1 LNPRIESLRHNKAP
15 IRARPLSAL
24 ASLLFMPTP
33 LPPTAPHQL
42 RIQDF
47 HYDLPAGRIA
57 PEPLPDRAASRLLVS
72 RAGVLSD
79 KIFRDLPGELP
90 ADSLL
95 IFNDTQV
102 VRARLLAHRPSG
114 GAVELFCLEPVAPH
128 RALELALQQTAAA
141 TWRCLVGNG
150 RRWKSG
156 PVTLEFSFAG
166 QPATLWAERQATEAG
181 GESLIDF
188 RWEPS
193 SLPFAEVLRA
203 AGHLP
208 LPPYLHRPDTAIDAV
223 RYQTVYA
230 AHEGA
235 VAAPTAGLH
244 FTPELLHELAQRGV
258 ATGQVTLH
266 VGAGTF
272 QPVKADT
279 MADHPMHAEPII
291 VQASMLRQLLAHRP
305 RPVIAVGTTSLRTL
319 ESLYWLGAALVR
331 QPTQLDLTVSQWQP
345 YEEILPDVAPGT
357 ALQALLTHLEA
368 TGSDALEASTR
379 LLIAPGY
386 RFRLVQGLITNF
398 HQPESTLLLLVA
410 ALLGPDW
417 RAVYEHALAHG
428 YRFLSYGD
436 SSLLLPG

>member
-1 LNPRIESLRHNKAP
+1 
-15 IRARPLSAL
+15 
-24 ASLLFMPTP
+24 MPS
-33 LPPTAPHQL
+33 PTAPQQL

-47 HYDLPAGRIA
+47 HYELLPARIA

-72 RAGVLSD
+72 RAGRLSD
-79 KIFRDLPGELP
+79 KTFRDLPGELP
-90 ADSLL
+90 PDALL

-102 VRARLLAHRPSG
+102 VRARLLAKRPTG
-114 GAVELFCLEPVAPH
+114 GVVELFCLEPVAPH

-150 RRWKSG
+150 RRWKDG
-156 PVTLEFSFAG
+156 PVTLDFFFAG
-166 QPATLWAERQATEAG
+166 QPATLWAERQATEES
-181 GESLIDF
+181 GESLVDF
-188 RWEPS
+188 RWQPG

-208 LPPYLHRPDTAIDAV
+208 LPPYLHRPDTALDAV

-244 FTPELLHELAQRGV
+244 FTPELLQELAARGI
-258 ATGQVTLH
+258 ATGRVTLH

-279 MADHPMHAEPII
+279 MAEHPMHAEPII
-291 VQASMLRQLLAHRP
+291 VQASLLRQLLAHRP
-305 RPVIAVGTTSLRTL
+305 RPVVAVGTTSLRTL
-319 ESLYWLGAALVR
+319 ESLYWLGASLVR
-331 QPTQLDLTVSQWQP
+331 QPGPAALTVAQWQP
-345 YEEILPDVAPGT
+345 YEENAPDIAPEA
-357 ALQALLTHLEA
+357 ALQALLTHLDA
-368 TGSDALEASTR
+368 AGTDALEASTR

-410 ALLGPDW
+410 ALLGPGW
-417 RAVYEHALAHG
+417 RTVYDHALAHS

>member
-1 LNPRIESLRHNKAP
+1 
-15 IRARPLSAL
+15 
-24 ASLLFMPTP
+24 MPTP
-33 LPPTAPHQL
+33 PNPREL

-47 HYDLPAGRIA
+47 HYHLPAERIA
-57 PEPLPDRAASRLLVS
+57 PEPLADRAASRLLVS
-72 RAGVLSD
+72 RAGVISD
-79 KIFRDLPGELP
+79 KTFRDLPGELP
-90 ADSLL
+90 TDSLL
-95 IFNDTQV
+95 IFNNTRV
-102 VRARLLAHRPSG
+102 VRARLLAKRPTG

-128 RALELALQQTAAA
+128 RALELALQQTESC

-150 RRWKSG
+150 RRWKEG
-156 PVTLEFSFAG
+156 PVSLAFSFAG
-166 QPATLWAERQATEAG
+166 QPATLWAERQAAEAG

-188 RWEPS
+188 RWQPA

-208 LPPYLHRPDTAIDAV
+208 LPPYLHRPDTATDAV

-244 FTPELLHELAQRGV
+244 FTPEIIAELAARGI
-258 ATGQVTLH
+258 ATGHVTLH

-272 QPVKADT
+272 QPVKAEA
-279 MADHPMHAEPII
+279 MADHPMHSEPII
-291 VQASMLRQLLAHRP
+291 VQASLLQQLLAHQP
-305 RPVIAVGTTSLRTL
+305 RPVMAVGTTSLRTL
-319 ESLYWLGAALVR
+319 ESLYWLGAALL
-331 QPTQLDLTVSQWQP
+331 QNPGTTPAELEVSQWQP
-345 YEEILPDVAPGT
+345 YADGLAPT
-357 ALQALLTHLEA
+357 PSEALQALLAYLDA
-368 TGSDALEASTR
+368 TGSAAIEARTR

-410 ALLGPDW
+410 ALLGPGW
-417 RAVYEHALAHG
+417 RAVYDHALAHG

>member
-1 LNPRIESLRHNKAP
+1 M
-15 IRARPLSAL
+15 
-24 ASLLFMPTP
+24 AS
-33 LPPTAPHQL
+33 PTAPDPHQL

-47 HYDLPAGRIA
+47 RYDLPPERIA

-72 RAGVLSD
+72 RAGVITD
-79 KIFRDLPGELP
+79 KTFRDLPAELP
-90 ADSLL
+90 PDALL

-102 VRARLLAHRPSG
+102 VRARLLAKRPTG
-114 GAVELFCLEPVAPH
+114 GVVELFCLEPVAPH
-128 RALELALQQTAAA
+128 RALEPALQQTEAA

-150 RRWKSG
+150 RRWKDG
-156 PVTLEFSFAG
+156 PVQLDFSFAG
-166 QPATLWAERQATEAG
+166 QPATLWAERQAVEEG
-181 GESLIDF
+181 GDNLINF
-188 RWEPS
+188 RWQPA

-208 LPPYLHRPDTAIDAV
+208 LPPYLHRPDTALDAV

-244 FTPELLHELAQRGV
+244 FTPELLQELAQRGI
-258 ATGQVTLH
+258 ATGRVTLH

-279 MADHPMHAEPII
+279 MDGHPMHAEPII
-291 VQASMLRQLLAHRP
+291 VQADLLRQLLAHRP

-319 ESLYWLGAALVR
+319 ESLYWLGASLVR
-331 QPTQLDLTVSQWQP
+331 QPGQATLQVAQWQP
-345 YEEILPDVAPGT
+345 YEENAPAISPEA
-357 ALQALLTHLEA
+357 ALKALLAHLDA
-368 TGSDALEASTR
+368 TGTDALEASTR

-398 HQPESTLLLLVA
+398 HQPESTLLLLVS
-410 ALLGPDW
+410 ALLGPGW
-417 RAVYEHALAHG
+417 RTVYEHALAHG

-436 SSLLLPG
+436 SSLLLPE

>member
-1 LNPRIESLRHNKAP
+1 MPA
-15 IRARPLSAL
+15 A
-24 ASLLFMPTP
+24 PTP
-33 LPPTAPHQL
+33 TQL

-47 HYDLPAGRIA
+47 HYELPAERIA

-72 RAGVLSD
+72 RAGVITD
-79 KIFRDLPGELP
+79 KTFRDLPGELP

-95 IFNDTQV
+95 IFNDTRV
-102 VRARLLAHRPSG
+102 VRARLLAKRPTG

-128 RALELALQQTAAA
+128 RTLELALQQTEAG

-156 PVTLEFSFAG
+156 PVSLDFAFAG
-166 QPATLWAERQATEAG
+166 QPATLWAERRAAEAG

-188 RWEPS
+188 RWEPA

-208 LPPYLHRPDTAIDAV
+208 LPPYIHRPDTAADAV

-244 FTPELLHELAQRGV
+244 FTPEVLADLAARGI
-258 ATGQVTLH
+258 ASGYVTLH

-291 VQASMLRQLLAHRP
+291 VQASLLRQLLAHRP

-319 ESLYWLGAALVR
+319 ESLYWLGAALAREPATPGTALCVG
-331 QPTQLDLTVSQWQP
+331 QWQP
-345 YEEILPDVAPGT
+345 YAELRPGEAEITPEA
-357 ALQALLTHLEA
+357 ALQALLDYLDA
-368 TGSDALEASTR
+368 SGSAAIEASTQ

-386 RFRLVQGLITNF
+386 RFRLVRGLITNF
-398 HQPESTLLLLVA
+398 HQPESTLLLLVS
-410 ALLGPDW
+410 ALLGPGW
-417 RAVYEHALAHG
+417 RAVYEHALLHG

-436 SSLLLPG
+436 SSLLLP

>member
-1 LNPRIESLRHNKAP
+1 MSDFPAP
-15 IRARPLSAL
+15 
-24 ASLLFMPTP
+24 T
-33 LPPTAPHQL
+33 QL

-47 HYDLPAGRIA
+47 HYDLPAARIA

-72 RAGVLSD
+72 RAGVITD
-79 KIFRDLPGELP
+79 KTFRDLPGELP
-90 ADSLL
+90 SDSLL
-95 IFNDTQV
+95 IFNDTRV
-102 VRARLLAHRPSG
+102 VRARLLAKRPTG

-128 RALELALQQTAAA
+128 RALELALQQTATC

-156 PVTLEFSFAG
+156 PVALEFSFAG
-166 QPATLWAERQATEAG
+166 QPATLWAERQAAEAG

-188 RWEPS
+188 RWEPA

-208 LPPYLHRPDTAIDAV
+208 LPPYIHRPDTATDAV

-244 FTPELLHELAQRGV
+244 FTPEVLADLAARGI
-258 ATGQVTLH
+258 ASGYVTLH

-272 QPVKADT
+272 QPVKAET

-291 VQASMLRQLLAHRP
+291 VQASLLRQLLAHRP
-305 RPVIAVGTTSLRTL
+305 HPVIAVGTTSLRTL
-319 ESLYWLGAALVR
+319 ESLYWLGAALAR
-331 QPTQLDLTVSQWQP
+331 QPAAPGATLRVEQWQP
-345 YEEILPDVAPGT
+345 YAELRPGEVDIAPEA
-357 ALQALLTHLEA
+357 ALQALL
-368 TGSDALEASTR
+368 DYLEASGSAAIEASTQ
-379 LLIAPGY
+379 LMIAPGY
-386 RFRLVQGLITNF
+386 RFRLVRGLITNF

-410 ALLGPDW
+410 ALLGPGW
-417 RAVYEHALAHG
+417 RAVYDHALHHG

-436 SSLLLPG
+436 SSLLLP